1 MYITITKKKYKE
13 TYHKQILLRES
24 YREDGKV
31 KSRTIANLTKQPK
44 EQVEAIALSLKN
56 LKNGD
61 EPLVSSKE
69 QKQGYSVGFSLIVIF
84 IMKLLSIFNALD
96 KSYRAKIAMVLI
108 ASRVIIQGSRIQA
121 LYWAKSEDK
130 ILDLL
135 NFSKD
140 EKDKLDR
147 KTIYYGLDYLEE
159 NRIKIEDKL
168 FRSFYKN
175 SPPKRV
181 FYDVTSSYVEGE
193 YSNSELAEYGYN
205 RDKKKGKKQ
214 IVIGLLTDENGHAIS
229 IDTYKGNTN
238 DVQTFTDQLDKLK
251 QRFRL
256 ENITIVG
263 DGGMIKSDDIIKV
276 KELGYDYITSIG
288 KPSIR
293 KLIEDKKSKI
303 DMSLFD
309 EDLKEIIE
317 DGTRYILRCN
327 PRRRD
332 EIRETTKSKIERL
345 EEFVKVKA
353 EYYNT
358 HYKAK
363 SETMTNN
370 INKKIASLKL
380 KKFIS
385 YTTSYEDG
393 DCKTKDRDG
402 NSVTKSKPL
411 VSIEIIEDREAKA
424 KAEELDGCYVVKTSL
439 TNSSKESKEE
449 IHKAYKTLI
458 KVENAFKT
466 LKTDFLEI
474 RPLYLKSDKRIRG
487 HVFLSMLAYNIVLKL
502 KGYIGLC
509 KLDFK
514 STTRQLSAIKTVIN
528 PLTTDF
534 SFETIPDVNDNLN
547 RLFERMGFKLPS
559 RI

>member
-1 MYITITKKKYKE
+1 
-13 TYHKQILLRES
+13 
-24 YREDGKV
+24 
-31 KSRTIANLTKQPK
+31 
-44 EQVEAIALSLKN
+44 
-56 LKNGD
+56 
-61 EPLVSSKE
+61 
-69 QKQGYSVGFSLIVIF
+69 
-84 IMKLLSIFNALD
+84 
-96 KSYRAKIAMVLI
+96 
-108 ASRVIIQGSRIQA
+108 
-121 LYWAKSEDK
+121 
-130 ILDLL
+130 
-135 NFSKD
+135 
-140 EKDKLDR
+140 
-147 KTIYYGLDYLEE
+147 
-159 NRIKIEDKL
+159 
-168 FRSFYKN
+168 
-175 SPPKRV
+175 
-181 FYDVTSSYVEGE
+181 
-193 YSNSELAEYGYN
+193 
-205 RDKKKGKKQ
+205 
-214 IVIGLLTDENGHAIS
+214 
-229 IDTYKGNTN
+229 
-238 DVQTFTDQLDKLK
+238 
-251 QRFRL
+251 
-256 ENITIVG
+256 
-263 DGGMIKSDDIIKV
+263 MIKSDDIIKV